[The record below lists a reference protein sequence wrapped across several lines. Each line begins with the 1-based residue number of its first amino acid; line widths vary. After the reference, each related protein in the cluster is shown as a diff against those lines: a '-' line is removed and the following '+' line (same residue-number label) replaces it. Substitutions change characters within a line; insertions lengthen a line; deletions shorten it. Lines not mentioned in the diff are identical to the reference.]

1 MEENEQNQISKYN
14 SGVFIIQRL
23 HNLWL
28 DANEHSRNGEFA
40 KWNNDLDRIW
50 LEIARDLSDYQLK
63 DSEDKKGNKKKG
75 KLTEFQ
81 EFDKRLADT
90 GEIRNSGKIHDFQK
104 TDKDDAKIRN
114 EQYKILM
121 EKEFFLR
128 RLENETGKGTKFE
141 DTSEDDMD

>member
-1 MEENEQNQISKYN
+1 MEEKEENKISKYN

-28 DANEHSRNGEFA
+28 DANEHSRRGQFS
-40 KWNNDLDRIW
+40 KWNKDLDRIW
-50 LEIARDLSDYQLK
+50 LEIARDLSDDKLNDK
-63 DSEDKKGNKKKG
+63 KDKKGNEIKG
-75 KLTEFQ
+75 YKSKFDNFDKQLTE
-81 EFDKRLADT
+81 T
-90 GEIRNSGKIHDFQK
+90 GALSDNFGGDFEAPTK
-104 TDKDDAKIRN
+104 KDIENRN

-141 DTSEDDMD
+141 DLSEDDMD